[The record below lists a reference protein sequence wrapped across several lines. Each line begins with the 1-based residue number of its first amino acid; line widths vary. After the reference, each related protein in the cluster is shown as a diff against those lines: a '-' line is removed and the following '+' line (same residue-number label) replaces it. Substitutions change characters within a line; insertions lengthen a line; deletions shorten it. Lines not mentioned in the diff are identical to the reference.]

1 MKLVKCYVASFGKLQ
16 NFTYDFNGELNTI
29 KEENGWG
36 KSTLATFIK
45 SMFYGLNDSKRNV
58 AENERVKYKPWGSN
72 EKFGGYVQFVWGD
85 KEYKIERFFGAK
97 ESEDTIMLFDVATG
111 KPYSNTENLGKRIFE
126 IDEEGFLST
135 TYFSQKDFQV
145 KSNTSLTAK
154 FNAVCEV
161 QDTEAFD
168 RAVAKLEEKAKTF
181 KYRGDKGIIND
192 CKREIYYL
200 NDEIERSNR
209 AVQTVA
215 LLKNDAE
222 ILQQEVAEL
231 QKQSKNLTEKV
242 GLAGKAEA
250 AAINKARYEKLLA
263 DKKTLQEDLNGANF
277 VLNGN
282 LIKDGEVSVYQQK
295 LNEIGV
301 LTSRAESIKNDIIS
315 FEKYTPKKEKGKKI
329 SAIDIAL
336 LIVAT
341 ALLFVGVAL
350 SALNVSVIVG
360 VIVAALGVALYLPT
374 IIKLVKPKKD
384 NSVNPYQELLES
396 KRIELDKTLLQ
407 KLELKNEIDIFI
419 NKFNLGNDYDMA
431 TSLEYIKK
439 IIRASEEISQKL
451 NVVNLELVELEKIKD
466 EFLAVVENTQSL
478 SVLNN
483 ELNRVQNEYSRK
495 TVELANKRSS
505 INTHEEFA
513 SKVPEFEG
521 KKAELNEKIAR
532 CEEEFDLLN
541 KTVKF
546 LKQADENLKIRYRA
560 PLQNSLKKYYGLV
573 TNSDKEVN
581 IDIDLKVTIGEN
593 SGQKVTD
600 YYSKGYQNL
609 FEICKRFALTDVLF
623 TGEKPFIILDDPFYN
638 LDDKKL
644 SAALELLKSLSNEYQ
659 IIYLVCHESRVAK

>member
-16 NFTYDFNGELNTI
+16 NFTYDFNSELNTI

-58 AENERVKYKPWGSN
+58 AENERVKYRPWGSN
-72 EKFGGYVQFVWGD
+72 EKFGGYVQFVWGN
-85 KEYKIERFFGAK
+85 KEYKIERFFGSK
-97 ESEDTIMLFDVATG
+97 ESEDTVMLFDVATC

-126 IDEEGFLST
+126 IDEDGFLST

-161 QDTEAFD
+161 QDTDAFD

-181 KYRGDKGIIND
+181 KYRGEKGIIND

-215 LLKNDAE
+215 LLKKDAE
-222 ILQQEVAEL
+222 VLQQEVNEL
-231 QKQSKNLTEKV
+231 QKQSKILTEKV

-250 AAINKARYEKLLA
+250 AAIKRSRYEKLLLE
-263 DKKTLQEDLNGANF
+263 KKVLDEDFSDASS
-277 VLNGN
+277 VIGN
-282 LIKDGEVSVYQQK
+282 NSVSENDVNTYQQK

-301 LTSRAESIKNDIIS
+301 LTSRAESIKTDIVS
-315 FEKYTPKKEKGKKI
+315 LEKYTIEKVKTKKT

-336 LIVAT
+336 LIAAT
-341 ALLFVGVAL
+341 TLLLGGIIL
-350 SALNVSVIVG
+350 CALNVSVIVG
-360 VIVAALGVALYLPT
+360 VIVAVLGVALYLPT

-384 NSVNPYQELLES
+384 NSVNPYQELLET
-396 KRIELDKTLLQ
+396 KRIELDKTLAQ
-407 KLELKNEIDIFI
+407 KIELENFVDVFI
-419 NKFNLGNDYDMA
+419 NRFNLGEKYDRV

-439 IIRASEEISQKL
+439 IIRASAEIKQKL
-451 NVVNLELVELEKIKD
+451 NAVNLELVELEKSKG
-466 EFLAVVENTQSL
+466 EFLTVTENTQSL
-478 SVLNN
+478 TALNS

-532 CEEEFDLLN
+532 CEEEYDLLN

-546 LKQADENLKIRYRA
+546 LKQADENLKIKYRA
-560 PLQNSLKKYYGLV
+560 PLQNSLKKYYELV